1 MSLFS
6 LLSTAVAVPFLVV
19 LAAFMW
25 FLIRAQIAGFNKN
38 KTSEVKQTIP
48 DTNHIKR
55 PIVNKRPAISTTT
68 VSAVS
73 LSSNADLHE
82 RNQATY
88 ASEFAPAYATN
99 HAATNYT
106 ETNDTLSYQPLST
119 YLGDSTLNSETINN
133 FDTNLSTLISGTS
146 TIEFEITDIPG
157 INSAME
163 KELQDLG
170 YSSIEQIARW
180 GRADVRAVS
189 ATLGIDQQKIEDE
202 WVAGARLIL
211 SIR

>member
-6 LLSTAVAVPFLVV
+6 LLSTAVAVPFIVV
-19 LAAFMW
+19 LAAFLL
-25 FLIRAQIAGFNKN
+25 FLIWAQIAGRNKT
-38 KTSEVKQTIP
+38 KTSEVKQNKSVTKHV
-48 DTNHIKR
+48 NR
-55 PIVNKRPAISTTT
+55 PIVNNRIVNNRPAMSSTT
-68 VSAVS
+68 VAAVS
-73 LSSNADLHE
+73 ISSNMAIHE
-82 RNQATY
+82 RAEATY
-88 ASEFAPAYATN
+88 VSEFSPAYA
-99 HAATNYT
+99 
-106 ETNDTLSYQPLST
+106 TNDTLSYQLLST
-119 YLGDSTLNSETINN
+119 YLGDSTLNGEAINN
-133 FDTNLSTLISGTS
+133 YGTNLSTLIPGAS

-163 KELQDLG
+163 KELIDLG

-202 WVAGARLIL
+202 WIAGARLIL